1 MSHLLKRQKK
11 NLSKVKPVL
20 SDNSKRTPKSLLTVS
35 RRYFFCGSL
44 CVLCF
49 VFALPLCVS
58 VYMCLMVTCWERT
71 DLSALV
77 CGVLLWVCHFPIGI
91 LGQVWYLIVSIP
103 DLCTLTY
110 FKYKLSLNAGQK
122 YWRMFQGEHSAVLS
136 TSIKLHFSI
145 KTFVLYTFKRP
156 LKTGFTTLGRSEPKL
171 LIINRISA

>member
-20 SDNSKRTPKSLLTVS
+20 SGHSKRTPKSLLTVS

-44 CVLCF
+44 CFLCF

-58 VYMCLMVTCWERT
+58 VYMCLMVTCLEGA
-71 DLSALV
+71 DLLALV

-91 LGQVWYLIVSIP
+91 LGQMWYLIVSIP

-110 FKYKLSLNAGQK
+110 CQSNYRLMPVKSIEECSKGSILQYFRPSLSCTFPLRLLFCTLLSGRLRQ
-122 YWRMFQGEHSAVLS
+122 VL
-136 TSIKLHFSI
+136 L
-145 KTFVLYTFKRP
+145 P
-156 LKTGFTTLGRSEPKL
+156 
-171 LIINRISA
+171 